1 MAQLSAAFIDIDLLP
16 YITGKLV
23 MPEDTTG

>member
-23 MPEDTTG
+23 MSE